1 MSKIESPHRQLI
13 EEVGLC
19 YVATASSDGIPN
31 VSPKGSIAVLDDDH
45 LIFADIMS
53 PGTRKN
59 LQENPRLTVLVCKPE
74 KFAGYQFQGTAELS
88 QSGEIYEML
97 VRMIKE
103 KKIPVPPPVHA
114 VKVKVEEIRT
124 LGEKRDE

>member
-1 MSKIESPHRQLI
+1 MGKIEQSHRQLI

-19 YVATASSDGIPN
+19 YVATASSDGVPN

-59 LQENPRLTVLVCKPE
+59 LHENPQLTILVCKPE
-74 KFAGYQFQGTAELS
+74 KFQGYQFQGTAELS
-88 QSGEIYEML
+88 QDGEIYELL

-103 KKIPVPPPVHA
+103 KKLPVPPPVNA
-114 VKVKVEEIRT
+114 VKVKVEVVRA

>member
-1 MSKIESPHRQLI
+1 MGKIEQSHRQLI

-19 YVATASSDGIPN
+19 YVATASSDGVPN

-59 LQENPRLTVLVCKPE
+59 LQANPQLTILVCKPE
-74 KFAGYQFQGTAELS
+74 KFQGYQCQGTAELS
-88 QSGEIYEML
+88 QDGEIYELL

-103 KKIPVPPPVHA
+103 KKLPVPPPVNA
-114 VKVKVEEIRT
+114 VKVKVEVVRA